1 MSPYQTRPAS
11 QVRATSLG
19 DRQTMAQLFRLDL
32 LAPAL
37 LAVQSRLRHGFV
49 VLALALAALAGA
61 ALTPAVAGP
70 VIVADIDSG
79 RVLYAKQATDPWY
92 PASVTKLM
100 TAYLTLHAL
109 RAGQLRPDAPLT
121 VSARAAA
128 VIPSK
133 MGFKPGVE
141 VTVDNALKMMLV
153 KSANDMA
160 VVLAEGVGGSV
171 ENFAG
176 MMNQA
181 AEELG
186 MGQSHFV
193 NPNGLPDPGN
203 RTSAR
208 DLAVLAR
215 TMLRQFPEYA
225 QYFNIE
231 ALQMG
236 KRVYKNTNGLVGRY
250 PGVTGMKTGFICAS
264 GFNVVATAQR
274 GGRRLLVV
282 VLGAHS
288 GVERTLIAASLFDRG
303 FADSGWGGPG
313 TLDTLP
319 LPTSASPP
327 DMRDAICGAGRGAR
341 GEEEAENAPQ
351 SASPLFALFKGG
363 ASDWETPVAGRT
375 LPPRAALA
383 AVPVFV
389 GRYPGA
395 PATAVAARRGQAQKG
410 ETASAYAADEDAS
423 PGAKALQ
430 KVKRPVAR
438 KNASASK
445 QAEARHKPGKAEAG
459 KKAHDK
465 KAPAKNAAGKNRKT
479 SDNDG

>member
-1 MSPYQTRPAS
+1 MRRLQRPALRS
-11 QVRATSLG
+11 GQPPAVWA
-19 DRQTMAQLFRLDL
+19 RLRRGG
-32 LAPAL
+32 AL
-37 LAVQSRLRHGFV
+37 LLV
-49 VLALALAALAGA
+49 ALAALLGA
-61 ALTPAVAGP
+61 ALAPAAAGP
-70 VIVADIDSG
+70 ALVADLDSG
-79 RVLYAKQATDPWY
+79 RVLYARQATDPWY

-109 RAGQLRPDAPLT
+109 RSGQLRPDSPLT

-225 QYFNIE
+225 HYFSIE
-231 ALQMG
+231 AVQLG
-236 KRVYKNTNGLVGRY
+236 KRVFKNTNGLVGRY
-250 PGVTGMKTGFICAS
+250 PGVTGMKTGFICSS
-264 GFNVVATAQR
+264 GFNVVATAAR
-274 GGRRLLVV
+274 GNRRLLVV

-319 LPTSASPP
+319 LPTSAAPP
-327 DMRDAICGAGRGAR
+327 DMRDSICGAGRGAR

-351 SASPLFALFKGG
+351 NASPLFALFKGG
-363 ASDWETPVAGRT
+363 ASDWEAPVAGRT

-383 AVPVFV
+383 AIPVYV

-395 PATAVAARRGQAQKG
+395 PATAVAAHRGRAQKG
-410 ETASAYAADEDAS
+410 ETASAYAADEETS

-430 KVKRPVAR
+430 KVKRPAAR
-438 KNASASK
+438 RNASAQKASGDQKASAETK
-445 QAEARHKPGKAEAG
+445 QKAGKTEPGAKSQG
-459 KKAHDK
+459 KKAADK
-465 KAPAKNAAGKNRKT
+465 KQPAKKPAGKNRNA
-479 SDNDG
+479 SNNDG